1 MVLLP
6 KLTNTGCIVRTLAL
20 SLLRRYLTIY
30 LDNYFTSIPLFSEL
44 RTCNFSTVRTTR
56 AYAEFPR
63 GLIALKDRFRKKL
76 EWNTLVT
83 AVIQDVLCL
92 AWQDNNIVLSLS
104 NVYTMDKADNFRER
118 VRKRLAKTLTNGRII
133 RKVFRD
139 NYIKEL
145 SIPYFINDYNQYIRG
160 VNLANQFREAYET
173 YKPTCRN

>member
-1 MVLLP
+1 ME
-6 KLTNTGCIVRTLAL
+6 
-20 SLLRRYLTIY
+20 Y
-30 LDNYFTSIPLFSEL
+30 
-44 RTCNFSTVRTTR
+44 
-56 AYAEFPR
+56 PR
-63 GLIALKDRFRKKL
+63 
-76 EWNTLVT
+76 
-83 AVIQDVLCL
+83 CL

-118 VRKRLAKTLTNGRII
+118 VRKRLAKTLTNRRII

-145 SIPYFINDYNQYIRG
+145 SIPCFINDYNQYIRG